1 MNELLKASRFCRV
14 ILGSEVLFKVEDINN
29 SYMVNNNKSYVV
41 NFEAYICDCELWQI
55 AYHKVIQCLILLI

>member
-41 NFEAYICDCELWQI
+41 NFEAYICDYELWQI
-55 AYHKVIQCLILLI
+55 NSLS